1 MVPIVQRKPDLQL
14 VQQLYGIG
22 GAGYLFNVR
31 KGRTLPPEL
40 VDEIIDYLHHNIRA
54 LKACSLTH
62 RTWLPRSRYHL
73 FRALR
78 FRKFGVDAFR
88 LSSAPEIAQYVRE
101 VTVEGNMYSE
111 VGKSILVDMGKVES
125 LHLEASKIHFTD
137 VHRGLCQSHLPV
149 FPMLKELTLRKV
161 YFRSFAEMISTI
173 RSYRRLNSLTLDFED
188 WKYLAANAPDS
199 SMVLAL
205 PSLKRLEMRHNLI
218 GSWPGPIPQILLN
231 SAGADLHDLT
241 FDIVTSPSRPP
252 RE

>member
-1 MVPIVQRKPDLQL
+1 
-14 VQQLYGIG
+14 
-22 GAGYLFNVR
+22 
-31 KGRTLPPEL
+31 
-40 VDEIIDYLHHNIRA
+40 
-54 LKACSLTH
+54 
-62 RTWLPRSRYHL
+62 
-73 FRALR
+73 
-78 FRKFGVDAFR
+78 
-88 LSSAPEIAQYVRE
+88 
-101 VTVEGNMYSE
+101 
-111 VGKSILVDMGKVES
+111 
-125 LHLEASKIHFTD
+125 
-137 VHRGLCQSHLPV
+137 
-149 FPMLKELTLRKV
+149 MLKELTLRKV